1 MRQPKEEGPPTEQ
14 WLKRD
19 SKSETEYTETHPSY
33 GVIGVSQVS
42 GRGTLFGSE
51 VAHQHF
57 ISITISEARRVV
69 DTPREF
75 VMSSRELVRIAMT
88 QAQFAEMITSP
99 NRGSGV
105 PCTIERFTGDV
116 GEPWVHPRHGGR
128 PSPPEPEHYTKK
140 FKDIIGVRAKNLSN
154 YLKAAKEKIDKLFLG
169 GDKPT
174 KSNLKELQDA
184 LYMAQMQVDSS
195 LPYVI
200 EEMEEG
206 IEKRMATATSEFE
219 SYIALSLKAKG
230 LESLANQVPRLATP
244 EQQALTE
251 GEKEPE

>member
-1 MRQPKEEGPPTEQ
+1 
-14 WLKRD
+14 
-19 SKSETEYTETHPSY
+19 
-33 GVIGVSQVS
+33 
-42 GRGTLFGSE
+42 
-51 VAHQHF
+51 
-57 ISITISEARRVV
+57 
-69 DTPREF
+69 
-75 VMSSRELVRIAMT
+75 MSNRELVRIAMT

-105 PCTIERFTGDV
+105 PCTIERFTGDH
-116 GEPWVHPRHGGR
+116 GEPWVDPRHGGR

-140 FKDIIGVRAKNLSN
+140 FKDIIGVRAKKLSDF
-154 YLKAAKEKIDKLFLG
+154 LKAAKAKADKLFTG
-169 GDKPT
+169 DDKPT
-174 KSNLKELQDA
+174 KANLKELQDA

-230 LESLANQVPRLATP
+230 LESIASQVPRLTVG
-244 EQQALTE
+244 EQQALPESTE
-251 GEKEPE
+251 QK